1 MIKILQIMPAEDWW
15 AVYDDD
21 GEAFISKLVSWAL
34 VQVGNE
40 ETDRSVTGMDVDEE
54 GRIEF
59 CQEIENFKNYVFA
72 KTYEEAL
79 HQVEEEETE

>member
-1 MIKILQIMPAEDWW
+1 MIKILQILSADGWW

-21 GEAFISKLVSWAL
+21 GEPFISRLVCWAL

-40 ETDRSVTGMDVDEE
+40 ETDRSVTGMDIDEE

-59 CQEIENFKNYVFA
+59 CQDIENFRTYVCA
-72 KTYEEAL
+72 DSYDEAL
-79 HQVEEEETE
+79 RLVEESE

>member
-1 MIKILQIMPAEDWW
+1 MIKILQIMQAENWW

-21 GEAFISKLVSWAL
+21 DEAFISKLVSFAL

-59 CQEIENFKNYVFA
+59 CQEIENFKNYVYA
-72 KTYEEAL
+72 KTYEEAQQL
-79 HQVEEEETE
+79 VEEEEPE

>member
-1 MIKILQIMPAEDWW
+1 MIKIHQLLSAENWW

-21 GEAFISKLVSWAL
+21 GEPFISKLVCWAL

-40 ETDRSVTGMDVDEE
+40 EKDRSVAGMDIDED

-72 KTYEEAL
+72 ETYEDAFKIVEA
-79 HQVEEEETE
+79 EE